1 VQRRRRSRITAT
13 KETRKATT
21 KQWRT
26 TSKNNKKPGGEKKQR
41 QKNKET
47 VSVCISC
54 FSPSP
59 PPKAEL
65 RRTSQKTKHS
75 PWTKLPKSEEEKQK
89 YTPYSLFFFP
99 LGEGREQEKTHQEK
113 APAEQ
118 NDGGHARSEDKQ
130 GSVAKRKI
138 GETTQ
143 ETSQKT
149 KTKKIQIFF
158 SKKERNSRHLI

>member
-1 VQRRRRSRITAT
+1 VRRRRRSRITAT

-26 TSKNNKKPGGEKKQR
+26 TSKSNKKPGKRKKTKT
-41 QKNKET
+41 KNKET

-65 RRTSQKTKHS
+65 RSTSQKTKHS
-75 PWTKLPKSEEEKQK
+75 PWTKLAKFEEEKQT

-99 LGEGREQEKTHQEK
+99 LRAGNRRKLTRKKHQPSRTMADVRAPKTNKEALRNEK
-113 APAEQ
+113 
-118 NDGGHARSEDKQ
+118 
-130 GSVAKRKI
+130 
-138 GETTQ
+138 
-143 ETSQKT
+143 
-149 KTKKIQIFF
+149 
-158 SKKERNSRHLI
+158 